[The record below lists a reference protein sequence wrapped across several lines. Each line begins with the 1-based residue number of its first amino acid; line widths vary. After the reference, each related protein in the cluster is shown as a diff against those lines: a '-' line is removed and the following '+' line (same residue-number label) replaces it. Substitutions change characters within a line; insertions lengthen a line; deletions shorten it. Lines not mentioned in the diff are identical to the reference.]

1 MGERKPSN
9 WRNHLTE
16 EEKQTVAEYDALQ
29 DKIQLLRDNNKALI
43 CDFKWIQNRA
53 IKRAK
58 YNARAASVEDKT

>member
-9 WRNHLTE
+9 WRDHLTE

-29 DKIQLLRDNNKALI
+29 AKIQLLRDKNKPLI

-53 IKRAK
+53 IQRAK
-58 YNARAASVEDKT
+58 YKPRAASVEDET